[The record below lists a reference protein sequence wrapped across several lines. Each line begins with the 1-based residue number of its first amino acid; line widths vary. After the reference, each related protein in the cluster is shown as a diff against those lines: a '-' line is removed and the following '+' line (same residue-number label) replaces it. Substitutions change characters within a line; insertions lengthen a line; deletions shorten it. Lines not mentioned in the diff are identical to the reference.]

1 MAWHISWLVETIPRE
16 TPSEFG
22 FVENPSSQRACSRG
36 APKMGYMRNSDS
48 YVPHIFFSH
57 KSVPS
62 STIPTFSPRVRKLR
76 NVKTE
81 QRHLGEYNLR
91 QFSFF
96 LGNSRG
102 CLEPAKG
109 EE

>member
-1 MAWHISWLVETIPRE
+1 
-16 TPSEFG
+16 
-22 FVENPSSQRACSRG
+22 
-36 APKMGYMRNSDS
+36 MGYMRNSDS

-62 STIPTFSPRVRKLR
+62 STIPTFSPRARKLR

-91 QFSFF
+91 QSVFS
-96 LGNSRG
+96 
-102 CLEPAKG
+102 LEILADAWNQRKVKND
-109 EE
+109 E